1 MYAGQL
7 VFAQLMDHLPW
18 KTFGR
23 IVERYGGDRRIR
35 ELVWQGCVETPCRAR
50 HEPPGNAQTPPGG
63 VGPWTWCCGLGNTGM
78 HPSRAPP
85 LPFDSYDDRVSGDD
99 Y

>member
-63 VGPWTWCCGLGNTGM
+63 VGPWTWCCGLGNTLEIFYFSCG
-78 HPSRAPP
+78 
-85 LPFDSYDDRVSGDD
+85 LCDRSVQLGASTP
-99 Y
+99 

>member
-63 VGPWTWCCGLGNTGM
+63 GRALDLVLW
-78 HPSRAPP
+78 SRQYRDAP
-85 LPFDSYDDRVSGDD
+85 LPRPTPAV
-99 Y
+99 

>member
-23 IVERYGGDRRIR
+23 IVETIDRISGLPSQHKARSQTQPARSSSRCHGGKPTTTH
-35 ELVWQGCVETPCRAR
+35 W
-50 HEPPGNAQTPPGG
+50 
-63 VGPWTWCCGLGNTGM
+63 
-78 HPSRAPP
+78 
-85 LPFDSYDDRVSGDD
+85 
-99 Y
+99 